1 MQKHKLNYRDL
12 VRLGGNFRRK
22 GDHLRVQ
29 TILPVMRLIGWC
41 KNIDCECEHNF
52 RRIFRPS
59 VMTALVQQMYLRP
72 YSAAYGWRLTPAG
85 YAWLSEQ
92 GFPMQADRHTQRV
105 NRRFENAAVI
115 LTMYAAGIDPFAD
128 SLAVLREKG
137 GYLSASVLRGREG
150 QHPIGISLVSGFLRL
165 GGTMF
170 AVHYPQTAQRVIIQR
185 EIDCAQSAMLGSG
198 CTEQAYLLCGS
209 SYTDIYRALLEEQTS
224 CTGKRVSYARF
235 YQQISPAYLLPCN
248 KDGVLQLRLMQVAN
262 YRPRLAK
269 MLGAPIT
276 GAHLSDC
283 DFISADFQ
291 FPARIVADMEL
302 RQVFRAAQQ
311 ARAAGYHGL
320 LLAAFESQKRFLS
333 QIFPPPFFHVA
344 VIDEQALCILEMGA
358 DL

>member
-1 MQKHKLNYRDL
+1 ML
-12 VRLGGNFRRK
+12 FR
-22 GDHLRVQ
+22 
-29 TILPVMRLIGWC
+29 
-41 KNIDCECEHNF
+41 
-52 RRIFRPS
+52 S
-59 VMTALVQQMYLRP
+59 
-72 YSAAYGWRLTPAG
+72 
-85 YAWLSEQ
+85 
-92 GFPMQADRHTQRV
+92 RV

-128 SLAVLREKG
+128 SLAALREKG
-137 GYLSASVLRGREG
+137 GYLSASVLRGRAG

-248 KDGVLQLRLMQVAN
+248 KDGVLQLRLMQVTN

-269 MLGAPIT
+269 SQSDKCVPVIGAPSI
-276 GAHLSDC
+276 
-283 DFISADFQ
+283 F
-291 FPARIVADMEL
+291 ADMEL

-320 LLAAFESQKRFLS
+320 LLAAFESQKRFLT

>member
-1 MQKHKLNYRDL
+1 
-12 VRLGGNFRRK
+12 
-22 GDHLRVQ
+22 
-29 TILPVMRLIGWC
+29 
-41 KNIDCECEHNF
+41 
-52 RRIFRPS
+52 
-59 VMTALVQQMYLRP
+59 MTALVQQKYLRP

-128 SLAVLREKG
+128 SLAALREKD

-150 QHPIGISLVSGFLRL
+150 QHPLGINLVSGFLRL
-165 GGTMF
+165 GSTMF
-170 AVHYPQTAQRVIIQR
+170 AVHYPQTAQRVIFQR

-198 CTEQAYLLCGS
+198 CSEQAYLLCGS
-209 SYTDIYRALLEEQTS
+209 SYTDIYRALLDDQPLQNS
-224 CTGKRVSYARF
+224 KKVSYARF

-248 KDGVLQLRLMQVAN
+248 KDGVLQLRLMKLPQ
-262 YRPRLAK
+262 YRTRLAR

-276 GAHLSDC
+276 APQLADC
-283 DFISADFQ
+283 DFFSTAFQ
-291 FPARIVADMEL
+291 IPARVVADMEL

-333 QIFPPPFFHVA
+333 QIFPPPFFHIA

>member
-1 MQKHKLNYRDL
+1 MRGSPNRDFPC
-12 VRLGGNFRRK
+12 R
-22 GDHLRVQ
+22 Q
-29 TILPVMRLIGWC
+29 TG
-41 KNIDCECEHNF
+41 
-52 RRIFRPS
+52 
-59 VMTALVQQMYLRP
+59 T
-72 YSAAYGWRLTPAG
+72 
-85 YAWLSEQ
+85 
-92 GFPMQADRHTQRV
+92 TQRV

-128 SLAVLREKG
+128 SLAALREKG

-150 QHPIGISLVSGFLRL
+150 QHPLGINLVSGFLRL
-165 GGTMF
+165 GSTMF
-170 AVHYPQTAQRVIIQR
+170 SVHYPQTAQRVIIQR

-198 CTEQAYLLCGS
+198 CSEQAYLLCGS

-224 CTGKRVSYARF
+224 CTGKRVSYAGS
-235 YQQISPAYLLPCN
+235 ISRSVRRICCPCN
-248 KDGVLQLRLMQVAN
+248 KDGVLQLRLMQAAD

-276 GAHLSDC
+276 EPHLSDC
-283 DFISADFQ
+283 DFFSADFQ
-291 FPARIVADMEL
+291 FPARIAADMEL

-311 ARAAGYHGL
+311 ARTAGYHGL
-320 LLAAFESQKRFLS
+320 LLAAFESQKRFLT

>member
-1 MQKHKLNYRDL
+1 
-12 VRLGGNFRRK
+12 
-22 GDHLRVQ
+22 
-29 TILPVMRLIGWC
+29 
-41 KNIDCECEHNF
+41 
-52 RRIFRPS
+52 
-59 VMTALVQQMYLRP
+59 
-72 YSAAYGWRLTPAG
+72 
-85 YAWLSEQ
+85 
-92 GFPMQADRHTQRV
+92 
-105 NRRFENAAVI
+105 
-115 LTMYAAGIDPFAD
+115 
-128 SLAVLREKG
+128 
-137 GYLSASVLRGREG
+137 
-150 QHPIGISLVSGFLRL
+150 
-165 GGTMF
+165 
-170 AVHYPQTAQRVIIQR
+170 
-185 EIDCAQSAMLGSG
+185 MLGSG

-262 YRPRLAK
+262 YRPRLTK

-276 GAHLSDC
+276 GTHLSDC
-283 DFISADFQ
+283 DFFSADFQ

-320 LLAAFESQKRFLS
+320 LLAAFESQKRFLT

>member
-1 MQKHKLNYRDL
+1 
-12 VRLGGNFRRK
+12 
-22 GDHLRVQ
+22 
-29 TILPVMRLIGWC
+29 
-41 KNIDCECEHNF
+41 
-52 RRIFRPS
+52 
-59 VMTALVQQMYLRP
+59 MTALVQQKYLRP

-128 SLAVLREKG
+128 EVPSLREHD
-137 GYLSASVLRGREG
+137 GYLPASALRAKEG
-150 QHPIGISLVSGFLRL
+150 QHPLGSNLVSGFLWL
-165 GGTMF
+165 GDTLF
-170 AVHYPQTAQRVIIQR
+170 AVHYPKSAQRVVIQR
-185 EIDCAQSAMLGSG
+185 EIDCAQSVMLGGG
-198 CTEQAYLLCGS
+198 CTEQAYFLCGS
-209 SYTDIYRALLEEQTS
+209 SYADIYRELLDDQPLQS
-224 CTGKRVSYARF
+224 GKKVSYAQF
-235 YQQISPAYLLPCN
+235 YQQVSPAYLLPCN

-276 GAHLSDC
+276 GTHLSDC
-283 DFISADFQ
+283 DFFSADFQ

-320 LLAAFESQKRFLS
+320 LLAAFESQKRFLT